1 MDKKVTELIDT
12 FFLILTIGLRV
23 VAGVVEVR
31 QEVAVG

>member
-12 FFLILTIGLRV
+12 FFLILTIGLSV